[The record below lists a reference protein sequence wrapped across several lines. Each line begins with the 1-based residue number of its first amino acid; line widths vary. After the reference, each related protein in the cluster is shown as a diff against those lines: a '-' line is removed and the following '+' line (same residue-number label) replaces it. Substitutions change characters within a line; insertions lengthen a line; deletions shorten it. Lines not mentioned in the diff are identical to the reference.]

1 MISRLMFCDL
11 KVTLILSD
19 LPISSMGPQDADDVL
34 FIRFEYSIEQLL
46 SESNPY
52 YLKTAQNLM
61 PFDIKFL

>member
-1 MISRLMFCDL
+1 MFCDL

-19 LPISSMGPQDADDVL
+19 LPISSMNPQDADDVL

-52 YLKTAQNLM
+52 YLKTTQNLM